1 MPVYQLIDEYIFPD
15 PALCEPDGLLAI
27 GGDLS
32 KGRLIEAY
40 SKGIFPWY
48 SEGQPIMWWSP
59 DPRMVLFPE
68 NFIRHKNLRKTIVSN
83 KFVVSFDSMFEQ
95 VIEQC
100 SSVPRKNQDGDTWI
114 TDEMK
119 NAYIELHKAG
129 IAHSVEVCFQ
139 NKLVG
144 GLYGL
149 SLGGCFFG
157 ESMFHTVNDA
167 SKVALW
173 YLVDRLSAWEFNI
186 IDVQQETNHLK
197 SMGATAIDRK
207 EFLLL
212 LSDSVKKESFI
223 GSWTNLNDYEPITNN
238 RNQ

>member
-1 MPVYQLIDEYIFPD
+1 MPVYQLIDKYIFPD
-15 PALCEPDGLLAI
+15 TELSEPNGLLAI

-40 SKGIFPWY
+40 SRGIFPWY

-59 DPRMVLFPE
+59 NPRMVLFPE
-68 NFIRHKNLRKTIVSN
+68 NFKRHKNLRKTIHSN
-83 KFVVSFDSMFEQ
+83 KFEVSFDQNFVQ

-100 SSVPRKNQDGDTWI
+100 SSIPRKNQDDDTWI

-119 NAYIELHKAG
+119 NAYIDLHKNG
-129 IAHSVEVCFQ
+129 IAHSVEVNYR

-149 SLGGCFFG
+149 SLGKCFFG
-157 ESMFHTVNDA
+157 ESMFHKLTDA

-173 YLVDRLSAWEFNI
+173 YLVDLLLEWQYDI

-197 SMGATAIDRK
+197 SLGATAIDRK

-212 LSDSVKKESFI
+212 LSDSVKKEGVV
-223 GSWTNLNDYEPITNN
+223 GSWHNLTN
-238 RNQ
+238 

>member
-1 MPVYQLIDEYIFPD
+1 MPVYQLIDKYIFPD
-15 PALCEPDGLLAI
+15 TELSEPNGLLAI

-59 DPRMVLFPE
+59 NPRMVLFP
-68 NFIRHKNLRKTIVSN
+68 NSFKRHKNLRKTICSN
-83 KFVVSFDSMFEQ
+83 KFRVTFDQNFVQ

-100 SSVPRKNQDGDTWI
+100 SSIPRKEQDNNTWI

-119 NAYIELHKAG
+119 KAFIELHKSG
-129 IAHSVEVCFQ
+129 IAHSVEVHYQ
-139 NKLVG
+139 DSLVG

-149 SLGGCFFG
+149 SLGKCFFG
-157 ESMFHTVNDA
+157 ESMFHKVTDA

-173 YLVDRLSAWEFNI
+173 YLVDILTELQFDI

-197 SMGATAIDRK
+197 SLGATAIDRK

-212 LSDSVKKESFI
+212 LSHSVTKDSIV
-223 GSWTNLNDYEPITNN
+223 GSWQHLNNY
-238 RNQ
+238 